1 MRGIRLPIDRGPGWS
16 LEVHLYFGSK
26 TFLIAIGRLLHNLLL
41 LFLLHH
47 LLLLILP
54 LLLLLLLHLHLHL
67 GSKTF
72 LMVIGAPA
80 VDERSKEGEE
90 GELEQGSKGFWF
102 PGELLMEE
110 PGSSRGDIEGRFSCH
125 HAIPRGR
132 VTSPA
137 PSPTSSS
144 SSSCVTSP
152 APSSSSS
159 P

>member
-1 MRGIRLPIDRGPGWS
+1 M
-16 LEVHLYFGSK
+16 HLHFGSK

-80 VDERSKEGEE
+80 VDERRREGEE
-90 GELEQGSKGFWF
+90 GAGAGQQGLLV
-102 PGELLMEE
+102 PG
-110 PGSSRGDIEGRFSCH
+110 
-125 HAIPRGR
+125 
-132 VTSPA
+132 
-137 PSPTSSS
+137 
-144 SSSCVTSP
+144 
-152 APSSSSS
+152 
-159 P
+159 